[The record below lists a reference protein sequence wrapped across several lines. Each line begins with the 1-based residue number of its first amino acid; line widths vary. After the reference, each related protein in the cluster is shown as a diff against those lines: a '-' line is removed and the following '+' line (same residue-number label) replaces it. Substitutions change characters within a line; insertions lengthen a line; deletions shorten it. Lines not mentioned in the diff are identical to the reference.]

1 MPVTSVTT
9 DTSDPQA
16 PTMTIVADFTASLRR
31 LWDAYTDPRQIEK
44 FWGPPEYPATF
55 TRHDAYTGGIS
66 TYYMTGPEGDRS
78 NGYWEWTAVEAPHR
92 FVVQDGFASD
102 DGTPSAEM
110 PSMQMDFEFTE
121 TALGARVT
129 TVTTFHS
136 LEELEQ
142 LTEMGMV
149 EGTKAAMGQIDEVLA
164 DLASFAAGRA
174 AELQLIGERQA
185 RVARV
190 VRGTVEQIWAAH
202 TDTELLQRWQ
212 LGPDGW
218 SMPVCIT
225 GTSLGDT
232 YRSEWQNDESGE
244 RFGFTGEVV
253 AISAPHRLVTTETMI
268 SPDNPDGTG
277 NPETLNELTLTAV
290 EGGTLVSYLITYP
303 DADVREQ
310 VIATGMVSG
319 MEDGYARLERDVL
332 PAAS

>member
-9 DTSDPQA
+9 DTNDPQS
-16 PTMTIVADFTASLRR
+16 PTLTIVADSTASLRR

-44 FWGPPEYPATF
+44 FWGPPTYPATF
-55 TRHDAYTGGIS
+55 TRHDAYPGGLS

-78 NGYWEWTAVEAPHR
+78 NGYWEWVSVEDPYS
-92 FVVQDGFASD
+92 FVVKDGFADD
-102 DGTPSAEM
+102 DGVPNTDM
-110 PSMQMDFEFTE
+110 PTMQMDFQFTE

-129 TVTTFHS
+129 TVTTFNS
-136 LEELEQ
+136 LEELEK

-149 EGTKAAMGQIDEVLA
+149 EGTKAAMSQIDDVLA

-174 AELQLIGERQA
+174 AELQLVGENQA

-190 VRGTVEQIWAAH
+190 VRGSVDQVWAAH
-202 TDTELLQRWQ
+202 TEAEILQQWQ

-225 GTSLGDT
+225 GTNVGDT
-232 YRSEWQNDESGE
+232 YRSEWQNDETGE
-244 RFGFTGEVV
+244 RFGFTGEVTE
-253 AISAPHRLVTTETMI
+253 ISAPNRLVTTETMI
-268 SPDNPDGTG
+268 SPDNPEGAG
-277 NPETLNELTLTAV
+277 NPETLNELTLTPV

-303 DADVREQ
+303 DAEVREQ

-319 MEDGYARLERDVL
+319 MEDGYVRLESVVL
-332 PAAS
+332 

>member
-9 DTSDPQA
+9 DTNDPQS
-16 PTMTIVADFTASLRR
+16 PTLTIVADFTASLRR

-44 FWGPPEYPATF
+44 FWGPPTYPATF
-55 TRHDAYTGGIS
+55 TRHDAYPGGLS

-78 NGYWEWTAVEAPHR
+78 NGYWEWVSVEDPYS
-92 FVVQDGFASD
+92 FVVKDGFADD
-102 DGTPSAEM
+102 DGVPNTDM
-110 PSMQMDFEFTE
+110 PTMQMDFQFTE

-129 TVTTFHS
+129 TVTTFNS
-136 LEELEQ
+136 LEELEK

-149 EGTKAAMGQIDEVLA
+149 EGTKAAMSQIDDVLA

-174 AELQLIGERQA
+174 AELQLVGENQA

-190 VRGTVEQIWAAH
+190 VRGSVDQVWAAH
-202 TDTELLQRWQ
+202 TEAEILQQWQ

-225 GTSLGDT
+225 GTNVGDT
-232 YRSEWQNDESGE
+232 YRSEWQNDETGE
-244 RFGFTGEVV
+244 RFGFTGEVTE
-253 AISAPHRLVTTETMI
+253 ISAPNRLVTTETMI
-268 SPDNPDGTG
+268 SPDNAEGAG
-277 NPETLNELTLTAV
+277 NPETLNELTLTPV

-303 DADVREQ
+303 DAEVREQ

-319 MEDGYARLERDVL
+319 MEDGYVRLESVVL
-332 PAAS
+332 